1 MISEYHKHDTVT
13 PIEIYYFEPH
23 IKSAWFEARNIDY
36 KSIEYWNLEYQ
47 DSRSPF
53 FDPQR

>member
-23 IKSAWFEARNIDY
+23 IKSAWFEALNID
-36 KSIEYWNLEYQ
+36 
-47 DSRSPF
+47 
-53 FDPQR
+53 